1 MHASS
6 ASFVSERLAQTLRLP
21 RHSQS
26 ASITGVA
33 GITHYSSSQSITN
46 FSISPLKA
54 SQTKLGVT
62 AIIVPEVTRDLPFF
76 PISLKAEWKHLLDL
90 DLADSNFGHPCKI
103 DLLLEVDIF
112 VNVILHGHG
121 VDFLVLLSYCLHS

>member
-1 MHASS
+1 MMTCRVLVSTPDGVSVEARALLDNASS

-33 GITHYSSSQSITN
+33 GITHHSSSQSITN

-54 SQTKLGVT
+54 PQAKLGAT
-62 AIIVPEVTRDLPFF
+62 AIIVSKVMHT
-76 PISLKAEWKHLLDL
+76 
-90 DLADSNFGHPCKI
+90 
-103 DLLLEVDIF
+103 
-112 VNVILHGHG
+112 
-121 VDFLVLLSYCLHS
+121 